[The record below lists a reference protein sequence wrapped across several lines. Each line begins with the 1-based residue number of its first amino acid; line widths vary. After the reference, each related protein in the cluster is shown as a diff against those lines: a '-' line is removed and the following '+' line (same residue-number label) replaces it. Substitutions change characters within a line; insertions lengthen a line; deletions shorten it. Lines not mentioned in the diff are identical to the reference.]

1 MAFLSRV
8 ATFARSPQGKRVFRE
23 AQKLAK
29 DPERRRQLDEARR
42 RLTGNGTAKARP
54 PKP

>member
-1 MAFLSRV
+1 MAFLSTV
-8 ATFARSPQGKRVFRE
+8 ARFARSPQGKKVFSE

-42 RLTGNGTAKARP
+42 RLMKKRA
-54 PKP
+54 